1 MSYANFTLKDIKSVL
16 NLSINERVSL
26 FFEAAECS
34 VSDHLLETLKEN
46 VPLALAISTEK
57 ARSELIIA
65 PVLVELR
72 KLLNYRIS
80 LFSGI
85 ELDVDSQRGLNGIC
99 DFVIS
104 RSDEQLFLS
113 SPIITIVEAKNENI
127 KGGLA
132 QCIAEMYA
140 AMLFNEKEGNATA
153 IIYGAVTTGS
163 TWKFIELHNEMV
175 FIDLDEYYI
184 DNVRKIIG
192 ILVKMIGKS
201 E

>member
-1 MSYANFTLKDIKSVL
+1 MPYANFTLKDIKSVL
-16 NLSINERVSL
+16 SLSINERVSL
-26 FFEAAECS
+26 FSEAAEHS

-72 KLLNYRIS
+72 KLLNYKIS

-140 AMLFNEKEGNATA
+140 AMLFNKKEGNATS

-175 FIDLDEYYI
+175 FIDVDEYYI
-184 DNVRKIIG
+184 DNIRKIIG
-192 ILVKMIGKS
+192 ILVEMIGKS

>member
-1 MSYANFTLKDIKSVL
+1 MSYADFTLKDIKSVL
-16 NLSINERVSL
+16 ILSINERVSL
-26 FFEAAECS
+26 FSEAAGHS

-72 KLLNYRIS
+72 KLLNYKIS

-104 RSDEQLFLS
+104 RSYEQLFLS

-140 AMLFNEKEGNATA
+140 AMLFNAKEGNATS

-184 DNVRKIIG
+184 DNVGKIIG
-192 ILVKMIGKS
+192 ILVKMIGKI

>member
-16 NLSINERVSL
+16 SLSINERVSL
-26 FFEAAECS
+26 FSEVAEHS

-72 KLLNYRIS
+72 KLLNYKIS

-104 RSDEQLFLS
+104 HSDEQLFLS

-140 AMLFNEKEGNATA
+140 AMLFNEKEGNAIS

-163 TWKFIELHNEMV
+163 AWKFIELHNEMV
-175 FIDLDEYYI
+175 FIDVDEYYI
-184 DNVRKIIG
+184 DNIRKIIG
-192 ILVKMIGKS
+192 ILVGMIGKS

>member
-1 MSYANFTLKDIKSVL
+1 
-16 NLSINERVSL
+16 
-26 FFEAAECS
+26 
-34 VSDHLLETLKEN
+34 
-46 VPLALAISTEK
+46 LALAISTEK

-72 KLLNYRIS
+72 KLLNYKIS

-104 RSDEQLFLS
+104 RSYEQLFLS

-140 AMLFNEKEGNATA
+140 AMLFNEKEGNATS

-184 DNVRKIIG
+184 DNVGKIIG

>member
-1 MSYANFTLKDIKSVL
+1 MSYANFTLKDVKLILS
-16 NLSINERVSL
+16 LSINERVSL
-26 FFEAAECS
+26 FSEAAEYS

-65 PVLVELR
+65 PILVELR
-72 KLLNYRIS
+72 KLLNYKIS

-140 AMLFNEKEGNATA
+140 AMLFN
-153 IIYGAVTTGS
+153 
-163 TWKFIELHNEMV
+163 
-175 FIDLDEYYI
+175 LDF
-184 DNVRKIIG
+184 G
-192 ILVKMIGKS
+192 ILDPLARQGISVTWMYNSVIAACRTPTTTCS
-201 E
+201 YLF

>member
-16 NLSINERVSL
+16 SLSINERVSL
-26 FFEAAECS
+26 FFEAAEYS

-65 PVLVELR
+65 PVLAELR
-72 KLLNYRIS
+72 KLLNYKIS

-85 ELDVDSQRGLNGIC
+85 ELDVDNQRGLNGIC

-153 IIYGAVTTGS
+153 LIYGAVTTGS

-184 DNVRKIIG
+184 DNVGKIIG
-192 ILVKMIGKS
+192 ILVKMIGKTN
-201 E
+201 

>member
-16 NLSINERVSL
+16 SLSINERVSL
-26 FFEAAECS
+26 FSEVAEHS

-72 KLLNYRIS
+72 KLLNYKIS

-85 ELDVDSQRGLNGIC
+85 ELDIDSQKGLNGIC

-140 AMLFNEKEGNATA
+140 AMLFNEKEGNATP

-163 TWKFIELHNEMV
+163 TWKFIELHNAMV
-175 FIDLDEYYI
+175 FIDVDEYYI